1 MIFIYI
7 YIYIYRCECVG
18 LLKIRRHLFSAIPV
32 DRRNGIGEE
41 KKIYFVQF
49 GFLYGLFGWRGEGG
63 RIEGSKIELAK
74 NKLILC

>member
-1 MIFIYI
+1 MCWIIENEKTFI
-7 YIYIYRCECVG
+7 
-18 LLKIRRHLFSAIPV
+18 SAIPV